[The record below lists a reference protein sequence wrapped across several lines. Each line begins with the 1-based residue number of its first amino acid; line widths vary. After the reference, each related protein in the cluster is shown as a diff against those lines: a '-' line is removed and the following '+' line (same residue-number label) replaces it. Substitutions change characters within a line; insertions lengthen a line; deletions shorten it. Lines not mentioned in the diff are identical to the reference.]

1 MDFQKIILTLRL
13 KKKNI
18 ITMAKTLEPT
28 KQERRILKEIIKKGN
43 LVRYGE
49 WLKEMD
55 ALIHKPY
62 SDGENEFDRCM
73 EVTKKSRNFFKE
85 AMKREDFY
93 RNTQLLNGA
102 AILLHEKYIDE
113 DDLEP
118 LSDEIKKAVILWSGL
133 YEN

>member
-1 MDFQKIILTLRL
+1 
-13 KKKNI
+13 
-18 ITMAKTLEPT
+18 MAKTLEPT

-43 LVRYGE
+43 LARYGE

-102 AILLHEKYIDE
+102 AILLCEEYIDRS
-113 DDLEP
+113 DLSP
-118 LSDEIKKAVILWSGL
+118 LSDEIKSAVILWSE
-133 YEN
+133 YYKN